1 MTAVVGEVAVPL
13 EADPLAGL
21 ERAIAI
27 GEDRGE
33 VDEEDLAVVRGDP
46 SVSLLPLEPADRP
59 EAAYAAQLRPPDR
72 EVVVGL
78 VVVLHGGEPRRR
90 AHEAEVY
97 PWCMGRTNID
107 LDDDLVRVV
116 MRRYG
121 LKTKKDAVDFALRR
135 LVGPVPTRRQM
146 LELEGVGWDGDLDA
160 IRDDSVAWT

>member
-1 MTAVVGEVAVPL
+1 M
-13 EADPLAGL
+13 
-21 ERAIAI
+21 
-27 GEDRGE
+27 
-33 VDEEDLAVVRGDP
+33 
-46 SVSLLPLEPADRP
+46 
-59 EAAYAAQLRPPDR
+59 
-72 EVVVGL
+72 
-78 VVVLHGGEPRRR
+78 
-90 AHEAEVY
+90 Y